1 MAFLSGTVSFS
12 RFKVV
17 GGAPKRL
24 DEKLLDKI
32 RADAIGMQRFMR
44 ADHEEVGWIGGRH
57 LLDREFDVEKNVLL
71 ECLHFGMRID
81 ASRIPPDLLRAYT
94 EMELDALREKG
105 GNGNAR
111 VFARLK
117 QQAVEAARKR
127 AESEIKDGRYRRLR
141 QYPILLDSRNDVLY
155 VAATQPAVLE
165 RLHPLF
171 KETFHKRLEPMTAGF
186 LGYEWA
192 ERKGVTRKL
201 DDMQPSKFVKH
212 PDGNGHIDVYWTAHD
227 VASRDYLGNE
237 FLLWLWYTLSEESDT
252 IELAD
257 KTDASVIIVKQL
269 TLECPWAETGKE
281 VITCD
286 GPTQLPE
293 SRRAIQSGK
302 LPRKAGLIV
311 SRQGEQYEFT
321 LQAETLNISAAALP
335 RIETNGNCLVRSE
348 ERIEQLRHLC
358 ETVDLLYYAFLK
370 HRVSLEWQVKLDKLT
385 AWLRKR

>member
-24 DEKLLDKI
+24 DEKLLDRI
-32 RADAIGMQRFMR
+32 RADAIGTQRFMR

-81 ASRIPPDLLRAYT
+81 ASRIPPDLMRAYT

-117 QQAVEAARKR
+117 KQAVDAARGR
-127 AESEIKDGRYRRLR
+127 AEREIKDGRYRRLR
-141 QYPILLDSRNDVLY
+141 QFPILLDSRNDVLY

-201 DDMQPSKFVKH
+201 EDMRPSKFVKH

-293 SRRAIQSGK
+293 SRRAIQAGK

-335 RIETNGNCLVRSE
+335 RIETNGNGLVRTE
-348 ERIEQLRHLC
+348 ERVEQIRHLA
-358 ETVDLLYYAFLK
+358 ETVDLLYYAFLQ
-370 HRVSLEWQVKLDKLT
+370 HRVSSEWQGKLDKLK
-385 AWLRKR
+385 AWLRQR